1 MLNSVKLSVGD
12 LETAVKVAEC
22 RNFTR
27 ADETM
32 HITQTAV
39 TKGVRR
45 IEHSLELELF
55 DRHVRPPAPTRSGEV
70 FSYQMRKALFFIER
84 AIVKGKQAS
93 QSPAVPLQ
101 VGHTSYF
108 DLDLLTRLLTMGNQL
123 RAEFCTV
130 FHSSSTAE
138 IVANVLAGVWSCGFI
153 INPAE
158 ARGLRSVPVA
168 NDSLGLVMPKNH
180 PLVRKRFLQLT
191 DIASLPLIVPSRERN
206 PGFRNWFLYKCG
218 EAGIKPQ
225 IVHEVSNPHEGSVLA
240 SQELGHALTPS
251 SSARHLSRG
260 PFVFRPFA
268 RGLMDIQMQLVLPKK
283 EPSNALKTF
292 ERAVVKISRLHSGVS
307 NSSKD
312 GS

>member
-27 ADETM
+27 AGETM

-45 IEHSLELELF
+45 VEHSLELELF
-55 DRHVRPPAPTRSGEV
+55 DRHVRPPAPTPSGEV
-70 FSYQMRKALFFIER
+70 FSYQIRKALFYIER

-93 QSPAVPLQ
+93 QSSAAQLQ

-108 DLDLLTRLLTMGNQL
+108 DLDLLTRLLTMGNAL
-123 RAEFCTV
+123 RAKFCTV

-138 IVANVLAGVWSCGFI
+138 IVANVLAGIWSCGFI
-153 INPAE
+153 IHPAE
-158 ARGLRSVPVA
+158 VRGLRSVPVA
-168 NDSLGLVMPKNH
+168 NDSMGLVMPRSH
-180 PLVRKRFLQLT
+180 ALVRKRFLQLS
-191 DIASLPLIVPSRERN
+191 DVAPLPLIVPSRERN
-206 PGFRNWFLYKCG
+206 PGFRNWFLQKCG
-218 EAGIKPQ
+218 EAGIKPH

-268 RGLMDIQMQLVLPKK
+268 TGLMDIQMQLVLRKQGV
-283 EPSNALKTF
+283 SDALTGF
-292 ERAVVKISRLHSGVS
+292 ERAVVELSRLHSS
-307 NSSKD
+307 ISFSRKD
-312 GS
+312 AS